1 MKKKRRRKIR
11 INRVIILL
19 LFVFMICFGVILF
32 IRSDF
37 FSLKNIKVVN
47 NDILTKTQIKNLSN
61 INTGKNLFSY
71 DIEKIKT
78 NINKSKYIEDVKVKR
93 RIPNS
98 IIIDVKEKS
107 IGCVLKDK
115 GDNYYYID
123 ENLCYMDKVER
134 EKIKNNYI
142 IVEVDFLI
150 KENQIK
156 FENKKDKE
164 KLITLIKYTKKDGLD
179 NKISSI
185 SFEDENKINMT
196 TKEGIKV
203 VMGKNSDVKHNI
215 AKLTQILVDLKNKN
229 INYGKIDMTFSKYTL
244 YTYK

>member
-1 MKKKRRRKIR
+1 MKKKRRKLR

-37 FSLKNIKVVN
+37 FSLKNIKVFN
-47 NDILTKTQIKNLSN
+47 NNILTKTEIKNLSN

-71 DIEKIKT
+71 DTEKIKT

-107 IGCVLKDK
+107 ISCALKDK

-123 ENLCYMDKVER
+123 KNLCYMDKVER
-134 EKIKNNYI
+134 EKIKSNCI
-142 IVEVDFLI
+142 IVEVDFSI

-164 KLITLIKYTKKDGLD
+164 KLTSLIKYIKKDGLE

-185 SFEDENKINMT
+185 SFTDENKINMI

-203 VMGKNSDVKHNI
+203 VINSNSDIKHNV

>member
-1 MKKKRRRKIR
+1 MKKKRRKLR

-32 IRSDF
+32 IRSNF
-37 FSLKNIKVVN
+37 FSLKNIKIVN
-47 NDILTKTQIKNLSN
+47 NDILTKTEVKNLSN

-78 NINKSKYIEDVKVKR
+78 NINKSKYIEYVKVKR

-98 IIIDVKEKS
+98 IIIDVKEKP

-115 GDNYYYID
+115 GDNYYYVS

-134 EKIKNNYI
+134 ENIKSNCI
-142 IVEVDFLI
+142 IVESDFSI

-156 FENKKDKE
+156 FENNKDKE
-164 KLITLIKYTKKDGLD
+164 KLTSLIKYIKKDGLE

-185 SFEDENKINMT
+185 SFNSENKVNMT
-196 TKEGIKV
+196 TKEGIEIV
-203 VMGKNSDVKHNI
+203 INSNSDIKHDI
-215 AKLTQILVDLKNKN
+215 AKLTQILVDLKSKN
-229 INYGKIDMTFSKYTL
+229 INYGKINMTFSKYTL

>member
-1 MKKKRRRKIR
+1 MKKRRRKIR

-71 DIEKIKT
+71 DTEKIKI
-78 NINKSKYIEDVKVKR
+78 NINKSEYIENVKVKR

-98 IIIDVKEKS
+98 IVIDVKEKA
-107 IGCVLKDK
+107 IGCVLKDN
-115 GDNYYYID
+115 GDNYYYTD
-123 ENLCYMDKVER
+123 ENLRYMDKVER

-142 IVEVDFLI
+142 IVEVNFLI

-164 KLITLIKYTKKDGLD
+164 KLIALIKYTKQDGLD

-244 YTYK
+244 YTYQ

>member
-1 MKKKRRRKIR
+1 MKKKRRKLR

-37 FSLKNIKVVN
+37 FSLKNIKVFN
-47 NDILTKTQIKNLSN
+47 NNILTKTEIKNLSN

-71 DIEKIKT
+71 DTEKIKT

-107 IGCVLKDK
+107 ISCALKDK

-123 ENLCYMDKVER
+123 KNLCYMDKVER
-134 EKIKNNYI
+134 EKIKSNCI
-142 IVEVDFLI
+142 IVEVDFSI

-164 KLITLIKYTKKDGLD
+164 KLISLIKYIKKDGLE

-185 SFEDENKINMT
+185 SFTDENKINMI

-203 VMGKNSDVKHNI
+203 VINSNSDIKHNV

>member
-1 MKKKRRRKIR
+1 MKKKRRKLR

-37 FSLKNIKVVN
+37 FSLKNIKIVN
-47 NDILTKTQIKNLSN
+47 NDILTKTEVKNLSN

-78 NINKSKYIEDVKVKR
+78 NINKSKYIEYVKVKR

-98 IIIDVKEKS
+98 IIIDVKEKP

-115 GDNYYYID
+115 GDNYYYVS

-134 EKIKNNYI
+134 ENIKSNSI
-142 IVEVDFLI
+142 IVESDFSI

-156 FENKKDKE
+156 FENNKDKE
-164 KLITLIKYTKKDGLD
+164 KLTSLIKY
-179 NKISSI
+179 
-185 SFEDENKINMT
+185 
-196 TKEGIKV
+196 
-203 VMGKNSDVKHNI
+203 
-215 AKLTQILVDLKNKN
+215 
-229 INYGKIDMTFSKYTL
+229 INYII
-244 YTYK
+244 

>member
-1 MKKKRRRKIR
+1 MKKKRRKLR

-37 FSLKNIKVVN
+37 FSLKNIKIVN
-47 NDILTKTQIKNLSN
+47 NDILTKTEVKNLSN

-78 NINKSKYIEDVKVKR
+78 NINKSKYIEYVKVKR

-98 IIIDVKEKS
+98 IIIDVKEKP

-115 GDNYYYID
+115 GDNYYYVS

-134 EKIKNNYI
+134 ENIKSN
-142 IVEVDFLI
+142 
-150 KENQIK
+150 
-156 FENKKDKE
+156 KDKE
-164 KLITLIKYTKKDGLD
+164 KLTSLIKYIKKDGLE

-185 SFEDENKINMT
+185 SFNSENKVNMT
-196 TKEGIKV
+196 TKEGIEIV
-203 VMGKNSDVKHNI
+203 INSNSDIKHDI
-215 AKLTQILVDLKNKN
+215 AKLTQILVDLKSKN
-229 INYGKIDMTFSKYTL
+229 INYGKINMTFSKYTL

>member
-1 MKKKRRRKIR
+1 MKKKRRKLR

-37 FSLKNIKVVN
+37 FSLKNIKIVN
-47 NDILTKTQIKNLSN
+47 NDILTKTEVKNLSN

-78 NINKSKYIEDVKVKR
+78 NINKSKYIEYVKVKR

-98 IIIDVKEKS
+98 II
-107 IGCVLKDK
+107 
-115 GDNYYYID
+115 
-123 ENLCYMDKVER
+123 VES
-134 EKIKNNYI
+134 
-142 IVEVDFLI
+142 DFSI

-156 FENKKDKE
+156 FENNKDKE
-164 KLITLIKYTKKDGLD
+164 KLTSLIKYIKKDGLE

-185 SFEDENKINMT
+185 SFNSENKVNMI
-196 TKEGIKV
+196 TKEGIEIV
-203 VMGKNSDVKHNI
+203 INSNSDIKHDI
-215 AKLTQILVDLKNKN
+215 AKLTQILVDLKSKN
-229 INYGKIDMTFSKYTL
+229 INYGKINMTFSKYTL